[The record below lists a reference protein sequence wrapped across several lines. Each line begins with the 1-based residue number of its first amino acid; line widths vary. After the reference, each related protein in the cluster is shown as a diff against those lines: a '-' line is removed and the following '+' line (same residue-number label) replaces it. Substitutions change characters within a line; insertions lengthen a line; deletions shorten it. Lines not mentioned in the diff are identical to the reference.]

1 MKYLWDQKAR
11 ELREA
16 VRKAHE
22 AYMRAA
28 AESNT
33 IMRDVPSGLP
43 HPDGTQRIANAAKA
57 ERNALDAYVNA
68 MRVFNDYVNQK
79 PKTP

>member
-1 MKYLWDQKAR
+1 VKYLWDEKAR

-16 VRKAHE
+16 VKKAHE
-22 AYMRAA
+22 ACMRAA
-28 AESNT
+28 AENNT

-43 HPDGTQRIANAAKA
+43 HPDGTQRISNPARA
-57 ERNALDAYVNA
+57 ERNALDAYVHA

-79 PKTP
+79 PKTF